1 MSSHSNWHRKWL
13 NSNWTV
19 KLFYKDNR
27 FFCEKAPVWTSGL
40 HHGLK
45 QKQKADYGISSKSKT
60 KRLIFLGKF
69 RTISH
74 YMCCTLSMLQMVFPH
89 IPFIYIVV
97 LFGSDQSVYFQ
108 LHLHLRWWL
117 CGLKGSVD
125 ITFKAWSSVLPLSQ
139 EMRVSHGLC
148 LLQEKQQATWES
160 AGSHDLYQ
168 RFLWTNQA
176 ESLTYGGDGH
186 MLRCFAK
193 PRPALV
199 PVHSNPK
206 LSFKVDRA
214 VWNVKVLSR
223 CLIINPNCRVNEK
236 HGLIF
241 FIFFFGPLRASA
253 CLKCHRYNS
262 NWPSGCLYKWPCIP
276 ECEIGTKQRKSFTRI
291 ISEKAPQV
299 LGFHMLLCFFEAANM
314 SLEQSMHYA
323 RPSWREHRAI
333 RHPSGRHPVFT
344 GKPLKPGLMHSKHTS
359 LHKCGWWLSGPVSI
373 LSSCSRASSVAFKMG
388 RAAAIRLVL
397 LDWAAPNQ
405 ELTWSPLKF
414 IAAPQSHR
422 FCPFRVLSLPPPLRA
437 GWAQF
442 RRPQTRQTSPFSC
455 IVSIWRSHCAKF

>member
-97 LFGSDQSVYFQ
+97 LFGSDRSVYFQ

-139 EMRVSHGLC
+139 EMSVSHGLC

-241 FIFFFGPLRASA
+241 FLVRWELLHVWNATDTTPIDQVAVYTSGPAFLSV
-253 CLKCHRYNS
+253 K
-262 NWPSGCLYKWPCIP
+262 
-276 ECEIGTKQRKSFTRI
+276 
-291 ISEKAPQV
+291 
-299 LGFHMLLCFFEAANM
+299 
-314 SLEQSMHYA
+314 LEQNNA
-323 RPSWREHRAI
+323 RVSHGLSQKRHRRSLAFTCFC
-333 RHPSGRHPVFT
+333 VF
-344 GKPLKPGLMHSKHTS
+344 LK
-359 LHKCGWWLSGPVSI
+359 
-373 LSSCSRASSVAFKMG
+373 
-388 RAAAIRLVL
+388 
-397 LDWAAPNQ
+397 
-405 ELTWSPLKF
+405 
-414 IAAPQSHR
+414 
-422 FCPFRVLSLPPPLRA
+422 
-437 GWAQF
+437 
-442 RRPQTRQTSPFSC
+442 PQTRHLNSRCTMQGRLGENIELLDIQVADILSLLE
-455 IVSIWRSHCAKF
+455 SHSSLV

>member
-97 LFGSDQSVYFQ
+97 LFGSDQLVYFQ

-241 FIFFFGPLRASA
+241 FFFFWSAESFCMFEMPQIQLQLTKWLFIQVALHSWVRNWNKTTQEFHTDYLRKGTAGP
-253 CLKCHRYNS
+253 
-262 NWPSGCLYKWPCIP
+262 
-276 ECEIGTKQRKSFTRI
+276 
-291 ISEKAPQV
+291 
-299 LGFHMLLCFFEAANM
+299 
-314 SLEQSMHYA
+314 
-323 RPSWREHRAI
+323 
-333 RHPSGRHPVFT
+333 
-344 GKPLKPGLMHSKHTS
+344 
-359 LHKCGWWLSGPVSI
+359 WLSHASVFFW
-373 LSSCSRASSVAFKMG
+373 SRKHVTWTVDALCKA
-388 RAAAIRLVL
+388 VL
-397 LDWAAPNQ
+397 
-405 ELTWSPLKF
+405 ERT
-414 IAAPQSHR
+414 
-422 FCPFRVLSLPPPLRA
+422 
-437 GWAQF
+437 
-442 RRPQTRQTSPFSC
+442 
-455 IVSIWRSHCAKF
+455 